1 MLDDEKATTAGG
13 FLRRAV
19 AFYRR
24 HGITVERV
32 MSDNGACYRSTIH
45 AVACRTL
52 GLPHLRTRPYRPRT
66 NGKAERFIRTFLAGW
81 AYGAIYATST
91 ERTAALDG
99 GLWTY
104 NHRRPHGAPSHQPP
118 IARLNELN
126 NLAGSYSY
134 ASTSAA
140 SPREWLLPSWTGEA
154 WRARR
159 RRSFQVIPSRS
170 SAGMPIATAVAIST
184 AWRMMP

>member
-1 MLDDEKATTAGG
+1 MTRRQQRPGVFCVAPSPSTDATASPSSASCPTTAPATAPPSTRSPAARWGCATCAPAPTG
-13 FLRRAV
+13 RAP
-19 AFYRR
+19 
-24 HGITVERV
+24 TE
-32 MSDNGACYRSTIH
+32 
-45 AVACRTL
+45 
-52 GLPHLRTRPYRPRT
+52 
-66 NGKAERFIRTFLAGW
+66 KAERFIRTFLAGW